1 MLVLSRKCGERIE
14 IGHNIT
20 VTVVKTDRNLVRLG
34 IDAPRD
40 VPIRRPEAAQRR
52 SERHSAEPRP
62 LRILVVDDSPEDRE
76 SYRRMIYSGG
86 GEEFVVTETESG
98 EEALQWCQSEVPDC
112 ILLDY
117 RLPDLSGLEF
127 LAELSGRSGQ
137 LPAPVVMLTGHG
149 DEAIAVQ
156 AMKSGASDYLV
167 KRTVTADRLRG
178 AVQSAMQAGSHE
190 RPRRVLSSAG

>member
-34 IDAPRD
+34 IDAPRN

-52 SERHSAEPRP
+52 GEEPAASRP

-76 SYRRMIYSGG
+76 SYRRMIDSG
-86 GEEFVVTETESG
+86 GEEFVVTETETG
-98 EEALQWCQSEVPDC
+98 EEALQLCQSEVPDC

-117 RLPDLSGLEF
+117 RLPDLSGLDF

-156 AMKSGASDYLV
+156 AMKSGACDYLV

-178 AVQSAMQAGSHE
+178 AVHNAVQSGTPE
-190 RPRRVLSSAG
+190 RGLRRLLSSAG